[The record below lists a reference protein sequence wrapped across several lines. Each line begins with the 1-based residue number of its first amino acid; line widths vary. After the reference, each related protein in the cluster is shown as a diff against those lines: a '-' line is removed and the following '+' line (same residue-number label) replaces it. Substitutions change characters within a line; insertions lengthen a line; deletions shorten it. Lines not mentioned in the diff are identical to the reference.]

1 MISLAGVSVPPM
13 PEFGKP
19 AMNSPLTTLM
29 RAEIA
34 RSGDCMKLALPKE
47 MPFRMGYMDAAAP
60 ESPAG
65 P

>member
-1 MISLAGVSVPPM
+1 
-13 PEFGKP
+13 
-19 AMNSPLTTLM
+19 M

-34 RSGDCMKLALPKE
+34 RYRLLQPVSLVDAMRSMAMREKRLVLKLALPQE

-60 ESPAG
+60 ESLAG